1 MDKKYYPR
9 IVDKVLDLYLEAFGA
24 VVIKGPKWSGKTT
37 TAEQKAKS
45 ILKLQDPD
53 LSENYLALADFKPSR
68 LLEGDTPRLID
79 EWQMAPVLWDA
90 VRNAVDQRQKTG
102 QFILTGSTVIDR
114 SKMMHSG
121 TGRIAQLPMSTM
133 SLFEYGESN
142 GTVSLN
148 SLFAND
154 PFTGSASSLSVTQLA
169 KAICRGG
176 WPATL
181 TMSDSASLLV
191 APNYVDGIVFEDVAQ
206 LDEPVPTPERIRTI
220 LRSYARNISTL
231 ASNRAILED
240 LLTND
245 AGMSES
251 TLYRYIAI
259 LNELFVIRDIP
270 AWNPSIRSASTMRA
284 SNKRGFSDPS
294 LAIAAL
300 GLSPDQL
307 LDDLNTFGFFFESL
321 CIHDLS
327 IYSIENKGR
336 ISYYRDR
343 YGLECDIVL
352 HLSDG
357 RYALIEAKLGSKS
370 IEEGAEHLLKLNRLI
385 QQKQMK
391 PPCFM
396 MILTAG
402 QYAYQRKD
410 DVYVVPIGCLGP

>member
-1 MDKKYYPR
+1 MNKKYYPR
-9 IVDKVLDLYLEAFGA
+9 IVDKVLELYLKAFGA

-37 TAEQKAKS
+37 TAEQKANS
-45 ILKLQDPD
+45 VLKLQDPD
-53 LSENYLALADFKPSR
+53 LSENYLALADFKPSL

-102 QFILTGSTVIDR
+102 QFILTGSTVVDR

-121 TGRIAQLPMSTM
+121 TGRIAQMPMSTM

-148 SLFAND
+148 SLFANE
-154 PFTGSASSLSVTQLA
+154 PFTGSASSLSVDQLA

-191 APNYVDGIVFEDVAQ
+191 APNYVDGIIFEDATQ
-206 LDEPVPTPERIRTI
+206 LDEPIPTPERIRAI

-240 LLTND
+240 LLSND
-245 AGMSES
+245 AGISES

-259 LNELFVIRDIP
+259 LNELFVLRDIP
-270 AWNPSIRSASTMRA
+270 AWNPSIRSASAMRA

-327 IYSIENKGR
+327 IYSVENKGH

-352 HLSDG
+352 HLNDG

-370 IEEGAEHLLKLNRLI
+370 IDEGAKHLLKLDNLI
-385 QQKQMK
+385 RQKQMK

>member
-1 MDKKYYPR
+1 
-9 IVDKVLDLYLEAFGA
+9 
-24 VVIKGPKWSGKTT
+24 
-37 TAEQKAKS
+37 
-45 ILKLQDPD
+45 
-53 LSENYLALADFKPSR
+53 
-68 LLEGDTPRLID
+68 
-79 EWQMAPVLWDA
+79 
-90 VRNAVDQRQKTG
+90 
-102 QFILTGSTVIDR
+102 
-114 SKMMHSG
+114 MMHSG
-121 TGRIAQLPMSTM
+121 TGRIAQMPMSTM

-148 SLFAND
+148 SLFANE
-154 PFTGSASSLSVTQLA
+154 PFTGSASSLSVDQLA

-191 APNYVDGIVFEDVAQ
+191 APNYVDGIIFEDAAQ
-206 LDEPVPTPERIRTI
+206 LDEPIPTPERIRAI

-240 LLTND
+240 LLSND
-245 AGMSES
+245 AGISES

-259 LNELFVIRDIP
+259 LNELFVLRDIP
-270 AWNPSIRSASTMRA
+270 AWNPSIRSASAMRA

-327 IYSIENKGR
+327 IYSVENKGH

-352 HLSDG
+352 HLNNG

-370 IEEGAEHLLKLNRLI
+370 IDEGAEHLLKLDNLI
-385 QQKQMK
+385 RQKQMK

>member
-1 MDKKYYPR
+1 MNKKYYPR
-9 IVDKVLDLYLEAFGA
+9 IVDKVLELYLKAFGA

-37 TAEQKAKS
+37 TAEQKANS
-45 ILKLQDPD
+45 VLKLQDPD
-53 LSENYLALADFKPSR
+53 LSENYLALADFKPSL

-102 QFILTGSTVIDR
+102 QFILTGSTVVDR

-121 TGRIAQLPMSTM
+121 TGRIAQMPMSTM

-148 SLFAND
+148 SLFANE
-154 PFTGSASSLSVTQLA
+154 PFTGSASPLSVDQLA

-191 APNYVDGIVFEDVAQ
+191 APNYVDGIIFEDAAQ
-206 LDEPVPTPERIRTI
+206 LDEPIPTPERIRAI

-240 LLTND
+240 LLSND
-245 AGMSES
+245 AGISES

-259 LNELFVIRDIP
+259 LNELFVLRDIP
-270 AWNPSIRSASTMRA
+270 AWNPSIRSASAMRA

-327 IYSIENKGR
+327 IYSVENKGH
-336 ISYYRDR
+336 ISHYRDR

-352 HLSDG
+352 HLNDG

-370 IEEGAEHLLKLNRLI
+370 IDEGAEHLLKLDNLI
-385 QQKQMK
+385 RQKQMK